1 MHNFFIIYQSAL
13 LTIIAV
19 IVMFLLFI
27 NIKKN
32 KKNDNFS
39 ITSAPPVEEDFIRK
53 IVDYAEKAGIEPRIS
68 FSQAGE
74 LILSDYVHD
83 KDLEN
88 EVSKV
93 IYPMNNTEESLAR
106 TLEQIQNNIDNYIK
120 EKGEK

>member
-1 MHNFFIIYQSAL
+1 MHDFFIIYQSAL
-13 LTIIAV
+13 LTIIAI
-19 IVMFLLFI
+19 IVMFLLFL
-27 NIKKN
+27 NIKN
-32 KKNDNFS
+32 SKKNNNFNT
-39 ITSAPPVEEDFIRK
+39 TSTPPVEEDFIRK
-53 IVDYAEKAGIEPRIS
+53 IVDYAEKSGIEPRIS

-106 TLEQIQNNIDNYIK
+106 TLEQIQNNIDNYVK

>member
-1 MHNFFIIYQSAL
+1 MHDFFIIYQSAL

-106 TLEQIQNNIDNYIK
+106 TLEQIQNNIDNYVK

>member
-1 MHNFFIIYQSAL
+1 MHDFFIIYQSAL

>member
-1 MHNFFIIYQSAL
+1 MHDFFIIYQSAL

-19 IVMFLLFI
+19 IVMFLLFV

-53 IVDYAEKAGIEPRIS
+53 IVDYAEKSGIEPRIS

-106 TLEQIQNNIDNYIK
+106 TLEQIQNNIDNYVK

>member
-1 MHNFFIIYQSAL
+1 
-13 LTIIAV
+13 
-19 IVMFLLFI
+19 MFLLFI

-106 TLEQIQNNIDNYIK
+106 TLEQIQNNIDNYVK